1 MVCDYTS
8 IQAAINAVSSGGT
21 ITVYDGTYN
30 VNDLTIDNKSI
41 TIVSASGKSSTILD
55 GESKNRIM
63 TIKNNDSHVF
73 VLDGFTITNGHA
85 LSNSGYVIGAENG
98 TNTLKFDSRK
108 QWTNTGNTLFRGN
121 HRDSTTFESSI
132 IRNNKAENAAGI
144 GQATVINCLIYG
156 NEGWNNTASVAI

>member
-1 MVCDYTS
+1 MTLNQNNITVKKDGSGDYTS

-73 VLDGFTITNGHA
+73 VLTDLRSQTDTH
-85 LSNSGYVIGAENG
+85 
-98 TNTLKFDSRK
+98 
-108 QWTNTGNTLFRGN
+108 
-121 HRDSTTFESSI
+121 
-132 IRNNKAENAAGI
+132 
-144 GQATVINCLIYG
+144 CLIL
-156 NEGWNNTASVAI
+156 AMLSVLRMVQILLEI